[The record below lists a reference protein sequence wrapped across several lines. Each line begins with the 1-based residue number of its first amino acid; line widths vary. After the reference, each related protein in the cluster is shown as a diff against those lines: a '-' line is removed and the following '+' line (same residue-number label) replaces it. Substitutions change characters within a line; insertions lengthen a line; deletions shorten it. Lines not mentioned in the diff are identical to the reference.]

1 MAISTKALAI
11 GLVVGLVIG
20 LVAGY
25 FVAPTGVD
33 VTALEKQIS
42 DLEKQVGTLQ
52 TQIKDKDTTISSLE
66 SQIGNLQEE
75 LQTKTNQLD
84 ELQTKLS
91 GKDAQIA
98 DLEGQISTLQEEVNE
113 LKKLVPLYRKGEWN
127 LIETFKGSSSMTTDY
142 FYIAGADIRINWT
155 WTSGVPK
162 YAGFSFSLYKE
173 GETIWTVFEFDL
185 DSIGTTHVHNLKTA
199 NYYLEISEANIDEW
213 TITVEVWIPD

>member
-11 GLVVGLVIG
+11 GLIVGLVIG

-25 FVAPTGVD
+25 FATPKGVD
-33 VTALEKQIS
+33 ITPLEKQIA
-42 DLEKQVGTLQ
+42 DLEKQVGSLQ
-52 TQIKDKDTTISSLE
+52 TQIEDKDTTISSLE
-66 SQIGNLQEE
+66 SQINGLQEE

-98 DLEGQISTLQEEVNE
+98 DLESQILTLQKEIDE
-113 LKKLVPLYRKGEWN
+113 LKELVPPYRKGEWN
-127 LIETFKGSSSMTTDY
+127 LIVSLKDYSSITTDY
-142 FYIAGADIRINWT
+142 FYIAGPSIRINWT
-155 WTSGVPK
+155 WTSGVPQF
-162 YAGFSFSLYKE
+162 ASFSFSLYKE
-173 GETIWTVFEFDL
+173 GETTWTAFGFDL
-185 DSIGTTHVHNLKTA
+185 DSEGTTHVHNLKTA